1 MPRKQITVWV
11 CSRCGHEWKGDARTA
26 GKPPVRCASCRSP
39 GWNKPTLTPEQR
51 SEIAKNA
58 SAARWSKKK
67 MRNRTTKRAKKGT
80 ESK

>member
-1 MPRKQITVWV
+1 MPREQRTVWV
-11 CSRCGHEWKGDARTA
+11 NICSRCGYEWQGTA
-26 GKPPVRCASCRSP
+26 EAPVRCASCRSP
-39 GWNKPTLTPEQR
+39 NWDTPTLTPEQR

>member
-1 MPRKQITVWV
+1 MGLQPLRPRMERGRKDCRQ
-11 CSRCGHEWKGDARTA
+11 TA
-26 GKPPVRCASCRSP
+26 GQVRELP
-39 GWNKPTLTPEQR
+39 ITNWDKPTLTPEQR